1 MIGAGLIVSPIS
13 IAVIILALIY
23 AFMNGLNDSSGI
35 VATMIS
41 SRAMAPR
48 AALTMTAVAE
58 FLGPFIFGI
67 AVARTIGKGLVS
79 ADVINTQVILAAMLS
94 AVLWIFF
101 TSSLG
106 LPSSSS
112 HALIGGLIG
121 AVAMGAGWQAIQVA
135 GLEKILIFL
144 FVSPVIAFGIGFII
158 LKIVVKICQ
167 DASPRIN
174 QTFKRIQIFTVIV
187 MGLSHSSNDAP
198 KTMGMI
204 TLALITEKYLNAFVV
219 PVWVIFIAALAVA
232 AGTAVGGQ
240 KLIRT
245 VGRKFYKIEPIDAFC
260 TQLSSAVVV
269 LTASLTG
276 GPVSTSHV
284 ISSTIMGIGAAE
296 RPNKVR
302 WGVAREIATAWLLT
316 IPSAALIAAG
326 LYWVIS
332 RIIP

>member
-1 MIGAGLIVSPIS
+1 
-13 IAVIILALIY
+13 
-23 AFMNGLNDSSGI
+23 MNGLNDSSGI

-48 AALTMTAVAE
+48 AALAMTALAE

-67 AVARTIGKGLVS
+67 AVAKTIGKGVVS
-79 ADVINTQVILAAMLS
+79 ADAINTHVILAAMLT
-94 AVLWIFF
+94 AVLWIMF
-101 TSSLG
+101 TSFLG

-121 AVAMGAGWQAIQVA
+121 AVIMGAGWQAIQSG
-135 GLEKILIFL
+135 GLGKILIFL
-144 FVSPVIAFGIGFII
+144 FVSPPVGFGMGFII
-158 LKIVVKICQ
+158 LKIVMRLCQ

-174 QTFKRIQIFTVIV
+174 QTFKRIQVFTVIAL
-187 MGLSHSSNDAP
+187 GLSHGSNDAP

-219 PVWVIFIAALAVA
+219 PVWVIFIAAFAIA

-240 KLIRT
+240 RLIRT
-245 VGRKFYKIEPIDAFC
+245 VGRKFYKIEPLDAFC
-260 TQLSSAVVV
+260 TQLSSAIVV

-284 ISSTIMGIGAAE
+284 ISSTIMGVGAAE

-302 WGVAREIATAWLLT
+302 WTIVQEIITAWLLT
-316 IPSAALIAAG
+316 IPATALLAALIY
-326 LYWVIS
+326 LLLNRFV
-332 RIIP
+332 P

>member
-1 MIGAGLIVSPIS
+1 LSPILV
-13 IAVIILALIY
+13 AVIVLALLY

-35 VATMIS
+35 VATMIA

-48 AALTMTAVAE
+48 AALAMTAVAE

-67 AVARTIGKGLVS
+67 AVARTIGKGVVS
-79 ADVINTQVILAAMLS
+79 SDAINTHVILAAMLG
-94 AVLWIFF
+94 AVLWIFL

-112 HALIGGLIG
+112 HALVGGLIG
-121 AVAMGAGWQAIQVA
+121 AVTMGAGWKAIQVP

-144 FVSPVIAFGIGFII
+144 FVSPFIAFGIGFII
-158 LKIVVKICQ
+158 LKIVVKLCQ
-167 DASPRIN
+167 DSSPRIN
-174 QTFKRIQIFTVIV
+174 QTFKRIQVFTVII
-187 MGLSHSSNDAP
+187 MGLSHGSNDAP

-204 TLALITEKYLNAFVV
+204 TLALITEKYLNTFVV
-219 PVWVIFIAALAVA
+219 PVWVIFITALAIA
-232 AGTAVGGQ
+232 GGTAVGAQ
-240 KLIRT
+240 RLIRT
-245 VGRKFYKIEPIDAFC
+245 VGRKFYKIEPLDAFC
-260 TQLSSAVVV
+260 TQLSSAIVV

-302 WGVAREIATAWLLT
+302 WGVAQEIATAWLLT
-316 IPSAALIAAG
+316 IPASALVAAG

-332 RIIP
+332 QVIH

>member
-1 MIGAGLIVSPIS
+1 LSPILV
-13 IAVIILALIY
+13 AVIILALLY

-48 AALTMTAVAE
+48 AALAMTAVAE
-58 FLGPFIFGI
+58 FLGPFIFGT
-67 AVARTIGKGLVS
+67 AVARTIGKGIVS
-79 ADVINTQVILAAMLS
+79 SDAINTHVILAAMLG
-94 AVLWIFF
+94 AVFWIFL

-121 AVAMGAGWQAIQVA
+121 AVTIGAGWQAIQVS

-144 FVSPVIAFGIGFII
+144 FVSPFIAFGIGFII
-158 LKIVVKICQ
+158 LKIVVKLCQ
-167 DASPRIN
+167 DSSPRIN
-174 QTFKRIQIFTVIV
+174 QTFKRIQVFTVII
-187 MGLSHSSNDAP
+187 MGLSHGSNDAP

-204 TLALITEKYLNAFVV
+204 TLALITEKYLNTFVV
-219 PVWVIFIAALAVA
+219 PVWVIFITALAIA
-232 AGTAVGGQ
+232 GGTALGAQ
-240 KLIRT
+240 RLIRT
-245 VGRKFYKIEPIDAFC
+245 VGHKFYKIEPLEAFC
-260 TQLSSAVVV
+260 TQLSSAIVV

-296 RPNKVR
+296 RLNKVR
-302 WGVAREIATAWLLT
+302 WGVAQEIATAWLLT
-316 IPSAALIAAG
+316 IPASALVAAG

-332 RIIP
+332 QVIH

>member
-1 MIGAGLIVSPIS
+1 VSPVIIS
-13 IAVIILALIY
+13 VIILALLY

-48 AALTMTAVAE
+48 AALAMTALAE

-67 AVARTIGKGLVS
+67 AVAKTIGKGVVS
-79 ADVINTQVILAAMLS
+79 ADAINTHVILAAMLT
-94 AVLWIFF
+94 AVLWIMF
-101 TSSLG
+101 TSFLG

-121 AVAMGAGWQAIQVA
+121 AVIMGAGWQAIQLG
-135 GLEKILIFL
+135 GLGKILIFL
-144 FVSPVIAFGIGFII
+144 FVSPPVGFGMGFII
-158 LKIVVKICQ
+158 LKIVMRLCQ

-174 QTFKRIQIFTVIV
+174 QTFKRIQVFTVIAL
-187 MGLSHSSNDAP
+187 GLSHGSNDAP

-219 PVWVIFIAALAVA
+219 PVWVIFIAAFAIA

-240 KLIRT
+240 RLIRT
-245 VGRKFYKIEPIDAFC
+245 VGRKFYKIEPLDAFC
-260 TQLSSAVVV
+260 TQLSSAIVV

-284 ISSTIMGIGAAE
+284 ISSTIMGVGAAE

-302 WGVAREIATAWLLT
+302 WTIVQEIITAWLLT
-316 IPSAALIAAG
+316 IPATALLAALIY
-326 LYWVIS
+326 LLLNRFV
-332 RIIP
+332 P

>member
-1 MIGAGLIVSPIS
+1 MSPVIVT
-13 IAVIILALIY
+13 VIILAILY

-48 AALTMTAVAE
+48 AALAMTAIAE

-67 AVARTIGKGLVS
+67 AVAKTIGKGVVS
-79 ADVINTQVILAAMLS
+79 AAAINTHVILAAMLT
-94 AVLWIFF
+94 AVLWIML
-101 TSSLG
+101 TSFLG

-121 AVAMGAGWQAIQVA
+121 AVIMGAGWQAIQMV
-135 GLEKILIFL
+135 GLGKILIFL
-144 FVSPVIAFGIGFII
+144 FVSPVVGFGIGYII
-158 LKIVVKICQ
+158 LKTVMRLCQ

-174 QTFKRIQIFTVIV
+174 QTFKRIQIFTVIAL
-187 MGLSHSSNDAP
+187 GLSHSSNDAP

-219 PVWVIFIAALAVA
+219 PIWVIFISAFAIA

-240 KLIRT
+240 RLIRT

-260 TQLSSAVVV
+260 AQLSSTVVV

-284 ISSTIMGIGAAE
+284 NSSTIMGVGAAE

-302 WGVAREIATAWLLT
+302 WAIVQEIITAWILT
-316 IPSAALIAAG
+316 IPAAALLAALIYQ
-326 LYWVIS
+326 LLNRFV
-332 RIIP
+332 P

>member
-1 MIGAGLIVSPIS
+1 MIGGLVVSPILV
-13 IAVIILALIY
+13 AVILLALIY

-48 AALTMTAVAE
+48 VALTMTAVAE

-67 AVARTIGKGLVS
+67 AVARTIGKGVVS
-79 ADVINTQVILAAMLS
+79 ADAINTQVILAAMLS
-94 AVLWIFF
+94 AVLWIFL

-121 AVAMGAGWQAIQVA
+121 AVAIGAGWQAIQVP

-158 LKIVVKICQ
+158 LKVVVKFCQ

-174 QTFKRIQIFTVIV
+174 QTFKRIQIFTVII

-204 TLALITEKYLNAFVV
+204 TLALLTEKYLNTFIV

-245 VGRKFYKIEPIDAFC
+245 VGRKFYKIEPLDAFC
-260 TQLSSAVVV
+260 IQLSSAIVV

-284 ISSTIMGIGAAE
+284 ISSSIMGVGAAE

-302 WGVAREIATAWLLT
+302 WNIAQEIVTAWVLT
-316 IPSAALIAAG
+316 IPASALLAAIIFKLLSRG
-326 LYWVIS
+326 LQ
-332 RIIP
+332 

>member
-1 MIGAGLIVSPIS
+1 VSPILV
-13 IAVIILALIY
+13 AVILLALIY

-48 AALTMTAVAE
+48 AALTMTAAAE

-67 AVARTIGKGLVS
+67 AVARTIGKGIVS
-79 ADVINTQVILAAMLS
+79 ADAINTHVILATMLS
-94 AVLWIFF
+94 AVLWIFL

-112 HALIGGLIG
+112 HALIGGLVG
-121 AVAMGAGWQAIQVA
+121 AVTMGAGWHAIQGT
-135 GLEKILIFL
+135 GLEKILVFL
-144 FVSPVIAFGIGFII
+144 FVSPVIAFGIGYII
-158 LKIVVKICQ
+158 LKIVVKLCQ

-174 QTFKRIQIFTVIV
+174 QSFKRLQIFTVIV
-187 MGLSHSSNDAP
+187 LGLSHGSNDAP

-204 TLALITEKYLNAFVV
+204 TLALITEKYLSGFVV
-219 PVWVIFIAALAVA
+219 PVWVIFIAALAIA
-232 AGTAVGGQ
+232 AGTAVGAQ
-240 KLIRT
+240 KLIHT
-245 VGRKFYKIEPIDAFC
+245 VGRKFYKIEPLDAFC
-260 TQLSSAVVV
+260 TQLSSAIVV

-302 WGVAREIATAWLLT
+302 WTIVREILTAWFLT
-316 IPSAALIAAG
+316 IPASALLAT
-326 LYWVIS
+326 
-332 RIIP
+332 IIYLLLNKFLR

>member
-1 MIGAGLIVSPIS
+1 VSAVIVT
-13 IAVIILALIY
+13 VIILAILY

-48 AALTMTAVAE
+48 AALAMTAIAE

-67 AVARTIGKGLVS
+67 AVAKTIGKGVVS
-79 ADVINTQVILAAMLS
+79 AAAINTHVILAAMLT
-94 AVLWIFF
+94 AVLWIMF
-101 TSSLG
+101 TSFLG

-121 AVAMGAGWQAIQVA
+121 AVVMGAGWQAIQMG
-135 GLEKILIFL
+135 GLGKILIFL
-144 FVSPVIAFGIGFII
+144 FVSPVVGFGIGYIV
-158 LKIVVKICQ
+158 LKTVMRVCQ
-167 DASPRIN
+167 DSSPRIN
-174 QTFKRIQIFTVIV
+174 QTFKRIQIFTVIAL
-187 MGLSHSSNDAP
+187 GLSHSSNDAP

-204 TLALITEKYLNAFVV
+204 TLALITEKYLNAFIV
-219 PVWVIFIAALAVA
+219 PIWVIFISAFAIA

-240 KLIRT
+240 RLIRT

-260 TQLSSAVVV
+260 AQLSSTVVV

-284 ISSTIMGIGAAE
+284 NSSTIMGVGAAE

-302 WGVAREIATAWLLT
+302 WTIVQEIITAWILT
-316 IPSAALIAAG
+316 IPAAALLAA
-326 LYWVIS
+326 VIYQLLN
-332 RIIP
+332 RFVP

>member
-1 MIGAGLIVSPIS
+1 
-13 IAVIILALIY
+13 
-23 AFMNGLNDSSGI
+23 MNGLNDSSGI

-48 AALTMTAVAE
+48 AALAMTALAE

-67 AVARTIGKGLVS
+67 AVAKTIGKGVVS
-79 ADVINTQVILAAMLS
+79 ADAINTHVILAAMLT
-94 AVLWIFF
+94 AVLWIMF
-101 TSSLG
+101 TSFLG

-121 AVAMGAGWQAIQVA
+121 AVIMGAGWQAIQSG
-135 GLEKILIFL
+135 GLGKILIFL
-144 FVSPVIAFGIGFII
+144 FVSPPVGFGMGFII
-158 LKIVVKICQ
+158 LKIVMRLCQ

-174 QTFKRIQIFTVIV
+174 QTFKRIQVFTVIAL
-187 MGLSHSSNDAP
+187 GLSHGSNDAP

-219 PVWVIFIAALAVA
+219 PVWVIFIAAFAIA

-240 KLIRT
+240 RLIRT
-245 VGRKFYKIEPIDAFC
+245 VGRKFYKIEPLDAFC

-284 ISSTIMGIGAAE
+284 ISSTIMGVGAAE

-302 WGVAREIATAWLLT
+302 WTIVQEIITAWLLT
-316 IPSAALIAAG
+316 IPATALLAALIY
-326 LYWVIS
+326 LLLN
-332 RIIP
+332 RFMP

>member
-1 MIGAGLIVSPIS
+1 VSPILV
-13 IAVIILALIY
+13 AVILLALIY

-48 AALTMTAVAE
+48 AALTMTAAAE

-67 AVARTIGKGLVS
+67 AVARTIGKGIVS
-79 ADVINTQVILAAMLS
+79 ADAINTHVILATMLS
-94 AVLWIFF
+94 AVLWIFL

-112 HALIGGLIG
+112 HALIGGLVG
-121 AVAMGAGWQAIQVA
+121 AVTMGAGWHAIQGT
-135 GLEKILIFL
+135 GLEKILFFL
-144 FVSPVIAFGIGFII
+144 FVSPVIAFGIGYII
-158 LKIVVKICQ
+158 LKIVVKLCQ

-174 QTFKRIQIFTVIV
+174 QSFKRLQIFTVIV
-187 MGLSHSSNDAP
+187 LGLSHGSNDAP

-204 TLALITEKYLNAFVV
+204 TLALITEKYLSGFVV
-219 PVWVIFIAALAVA
+219 PVWVIFIAALAIA
-232 AGTAVGGQ
+232 AGTAVGAQ
-240 KLIRT
+240 KLIHT
-245 VGRKFYKIEPIDAFC
+245 VGRKFYKIEPLDAFC
-260 TQLSSAVVV
+260 TQLSSAIVV

-302 WGVAREIATAWLLT
+302 WTIVREILTAWFLT
-316 IPSAALIAAG
+316 IPASALLAT
-326 LYWVIS
+326 
-332 RIIP
+332 IIYLLLNKFLR